1 MDFLKQIGSILPQKE
16 KEKLLSIKDEIHDA
30 WHKKQIFR
38 TETQAR
44 YAVLNSFKYP
54 TKASRYWQ
62 AVREQMVH
70 FDELIL
76 LSFRIRR
83 KEIELREV
91 EQKIKKADA
100 GSFEYEKLLVDRD
113 ELLFRI
119 KTGYRVAQDRVRE
132 IMQWSLLKKE
142 NNDGSFDDKDVN
154 SHQKESLFQSVYN
167 RAQITS
173 LTSEEQLSVN
183 GILYGLASEPKNR
196 QFLEQQKEK
205 K

>member
-1 MDFLKQIGSILPQKE
+1 M
-16 KEKLLSIKDEIHDA
+16 KLLEQLSHVLSDQDLKKLFSIKEELTES
-30 WHKKQIFR
+30 WNKKHLFR
-38 TETQAR
+38 TETEAR
-44 YAVLNSFKYP
+44 FVVLNESKFP

-62 AVREQMVH
+62 SLREQMMQLE
-70 FDELIL
+70 ELVR
-76 LSFRIRR
+76 LSFVIRR
-83 KEIELREV
+83 NEIKLRKIEHEMTTLDQTSFDYQLLEV
-91 EQKIKKADA
+91 DK
-100 GSFEYEKLLVDRD
+100 D
-113 ELLFRI
+113 ELLFHLGSSKKVAEHRI
-119 KTGYRVAQDRVRE
+119 RE
-132 IMQWSLLKKE
+132 IFQWSLLKKE